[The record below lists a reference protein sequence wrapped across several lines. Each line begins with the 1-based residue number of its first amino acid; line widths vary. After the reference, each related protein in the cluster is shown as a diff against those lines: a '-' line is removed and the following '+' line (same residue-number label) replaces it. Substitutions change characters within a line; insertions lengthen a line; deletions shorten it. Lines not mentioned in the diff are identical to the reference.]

1 MGAEFI
7 KALTE
12 EGGIIGL
19 LMGVPLVSLATAVIV
34 LYKQTLST
42 QEKLIKL
49 IEQKVQTDTQMT
61 AALNSLK
68 DMLQIILSK

>member
-7 KALTE
+7 KALAN
-12 EGGIIGL
+12 GGGVTGL
-19 LMGVPLVSLATAVIV
+19 LMGVSLVSLATAVIV